1 MQYMITDF
9 FRYEQPLINQLR
21 SEGKFVYGLRDGE
34 KNHFSIEPKVF
45 VNNIGFLITDTELDL
60 GQDEVLS
67 DVDFFALGGAENNT
81 LKTTVKDISAELT
94 KAKADYE
101 AGEAKREE
109 EWKKAIKHQDNTRE
123 RDAHYKLWQKMIN
136 PQETCNKAG
145 IVNHMI
151 YIQVIETLSDK
162 EQKVK
167 YFVKDSKGDIII
179 DSTEIIVKYN
189 CRFSTILKEIAKK
202 HSLD

>member
-34 KNHFSIEPKVF
+34 GIHFTIEPKVF

-81 LKTTVKDISAELT
+81 LKATIKDISDELT

-109 EWKKAIKHQDNTRE
+109 NRKRLLKYQENTRE
-123 RDAHYKLWQKMIN
+123 RDAHYKLWQKMKN
-136 PQETCNKAG
+136 PQEACNKAD

-167 YFVKDSKGDIII
+167 YFVRDSKGDIII
-179 DSTEIIVKYN
+179 DSEEIIVKYN

-202 HSLD
+202 HSLN

>member
-21 SEGKFVYGLRDGE
+21 SEGKFVYGLRDGDGI
-34 KNHFSIEPKVF
+34 HFTIEPKVF

-67 DVDFFALGGAENNT
+67 DVDFFALGGTENNA
-81 LKTTVKDISAELT
+81 LKATVKDISAELT

-109 EWKKAIKHQDNTRE
+109 NRKRLLRYQENTRE
-123 RDAHYKLWQKMIN
+123 RDAHYKLWKKMKN
-136 PQETCNKAG
+136 PQKACNKAG

-151 YIQVIETLSDK
+151 YIQVIEKVSEK
-162 EQKVK
+162 EQRVK
-167 YFVKDSKGDIII
+167 YFVANSKDVVIIG
-179 DSTEIIVKYN
+179 SSEIIVKYN

-202 HSLD
+202 HSLN

>member
-21 SEGKFVYGLRDGE
+21 SEGKFVYGLRDG
-34 KNHFSIEPKVF
+34 NGIHFTIEPKVF

-101 AGEAKREE
+101 AGEAKRNA
-109 EWKKAIKHQDNTRE
+109 EWKECLKRQENTRE

-136 PQETCNKAG
+136 PQEACNKAG

-167 YFVKDSKGDIII
+167 YFVRNSKGDIII
-179 DSTEIIVKYN
+179 DSAEIIVKHN